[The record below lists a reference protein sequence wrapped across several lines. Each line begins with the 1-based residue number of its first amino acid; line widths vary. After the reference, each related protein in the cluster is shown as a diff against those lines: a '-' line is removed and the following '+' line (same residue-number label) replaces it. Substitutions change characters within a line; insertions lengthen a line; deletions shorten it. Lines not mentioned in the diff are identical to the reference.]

1 MSDKALDNRY
11 FGTEKTSKILMKL
24 APPVMFAQLIQA
36 LYNIVDSFF
45 VGRFSGDG
53 LTALSVIYPIQLLI
67 CAIAVGTGVGVNT
80 VMARYYALDRKQKA
94 IDVAGTG
101 FLLAIVSWF
110 IFSILS
116 LLFLTTYIEMS
127 ASSTSVHKF
136 AGIYGEI
143 VCIFSLGIFLESIWT
158 KVLQSQGDMKTPMIA
173 QVVGAVV
180 NVILDPILIFGVW
193 KIEPMGVAGAAIA
206 TVIGQ
211 VAAAIITG
219 IKGFYRPRGI
229 KRLLP
234 YVGAIYK
241 AGIPNIVMQA
251 LWTVYIAGLN
261 VILSS
266 FSDAAVTVLGIYYK
280 FQSFF
285 LIPLNALGI
294 CILPVVSFNYAIE
307 KWDRCKKI
315 LKDTCLFSVIFMI
328 LGAFIFIVLPE
339 EAIGIFSSDKEVL
352 SLGNIAFKIIGTSF
366 VPITFTLIFPI
377 FFTALGKTK
386 ESIFIPVLREVVLFV
401 PVAWI
406 FSFVGVSYVWLTFPI
421 TEVVTCVFCFVFY
434 VKIFKDKTKE
444 KI

>member
-1 MSDKALDNRY
+1 MSEKALDNRY

-116 LLFLTTYIEMS
+116 LLFLTPYIEMS

-234 YVGAIYK
+234 YVCAIYK
-241 AGIPNIVMQA
+241 AGIPNIVM
-251 LWTVYIAGLN
+251 
-261 VILSS
+261 
-266 FSDAAVTVLGIYYK
+266 
-280 FQSFF
+280 
-285 LIPLNALGI
+285 
-294 CILPVVSFNYAIE
+294 
-307 KWDRCKKI
+307 
-315 LKDTCLFSVIFMI
+315 
-328 LGAFIFIVLPE
+328 
-339 EAIGIFSSDKEVL
+339 
-352 SLGNIAFKIIGTSF
+352 
-366 VPITFTLIFPI
+366 
-377 FFTALGKTK
+377 
-386 ESIFIPVLREVVLFV
+386 
-401 PVAWI
+401 
-406 FSFVGVSYVWLTFPI
+406 
-421 TEVVTCVFCFVFY
+421 
-434 VKIFKDKTKE
+434 
-444 KI
+444 